1 MLEEEIVDQEPNWE
15 ALLEQVIGAAQQ
27 EGQPGLLRLAAGSVP
42 AREEQI
48 LAALPGIIMRLRG
61 QGVAEEELFA
71 TAVAASARELAGG
84 G

>member
-1 MLEEEIVDQEPNWE
+1 
-15 ALLEQVIGAAQQ
+15 
-27 EGQPGLLRLAAGSVP
+27 VP